1 MMKKKPTYR
10 NFVAKSLADRQ
21 FHQRTVKS
29 RKGKG
34 SYDRK
39 RMEKRCENF

>member
-1 MMKKKPTYR
+1 MMKKKLVHR
-10 NFVAKSLADRQ
+10 NFSAKALAERQ
-21 FHQRTVKS
+21 FHQRVVKS

-39 RMEKRCENF
+39 RMEKRCEKF

>member
-1 MMKKKPTYR
+1 MMKKKVTVR
-10 NFVAKSLADRQ
+10 NLSARSLAERQ
-21 FHQRTVKS
+21 FHQRVVRA

-39 RMEKRCENF
+39 RVEKRNA